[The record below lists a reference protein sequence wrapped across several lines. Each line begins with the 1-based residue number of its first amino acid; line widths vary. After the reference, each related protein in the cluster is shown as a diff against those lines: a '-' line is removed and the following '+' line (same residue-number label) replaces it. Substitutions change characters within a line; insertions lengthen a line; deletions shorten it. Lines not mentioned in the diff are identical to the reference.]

1 MKNITKT
8 IAAFA
13 VALTMASCSV
23 SGPILITDNPGGKEA
38 KRGEAS
44 YNVILGFIR
53 PMNADISIKK
63 AAKLKVVFL
72 RLLTVQLLLVSNHLT
87 LNKLK
92 SYPNS
97 KRVWMALFFI
107 IFPFSIQFFCQESSI
122 VHYQRREKIDQVILP
137 NDKYNSADF
146 IEFISYFIGVPSDFP
161 FLPFKLL

>member
-63 AAKLKVVFL
+63 AAENGKITKISSVDYKVKGGLFKATYS
-72 RLLTVQLLLVSNHLT
+72 TVVT
-87 LNKLK
+87 G
-92 SYPNS
+92 
-97 KRVWMALFFI
+97 
-107 IFPFSIQFFCQESSI
+107 E
-122 VHYQRREKIDQVILP
+122 
-137 NDKYNSADF
+137 
-146 IEFISYFIGVPSDFP
+146 
-161 FLPFKLL
+161 